1 MVFGS
6 VELKPEEYHELG
18 IFFLKFFW
26 YLYFSFKRGYF
37 GNIKMLISVES
48 NLLETKD

>member
-1 MVFGS
+1 MEFDS
-6 VELKPEEYHELG
+6 VELKQEEYHELG
-18 IFFLKFFW
+18 IFLKKSFW